1 MNAAADLEPPLAGLP
16 RTRLHRARYRNE
28 PHLSAVSTAEIT
40 SSNGPSPLVQTL
52 PPGTLGVTFASWTKR
67 PEPARRRAGL
77 REGGSAPTGTE
88 EGAGRPQLAVGGPAG
103 PLPRVCAASCRPGVP
118 GPAEPPTLQV
128 SRIRA
133 RRHQGPGRRPAPQWT
148 AEARSIRGPAQPDR
162 RVTPGRDYLTRYK
175 AEWAIHFIAT
185 PAYGDPPPEANGAGQ
200 GLEHS
205 RGGSQMDSP
214 QSGLRQRPERGRPP
228 LRRVRNDLGLRPPR
242 LATVAR
248 LGRPVVVVPRP
259 RAAALGSGV
268 RPPSRRMP
276 VSSAP
281 ITSAPASPVVT
292 TSSTGSSAAAASAYQ
307 PASEPWLTGA
317 PMSSA
322 SSSPVRAS
330 GRCWPASR

>member
-40 SSNGPSPLVQTL
+40 SSNGPSPLVPTL

-103 PLPRVCAASCRPGVP
+103 QLPRVCAASCRPGVP

-175 AEWAIHFIAT
+175 ADCDNDRSVVDRRYVASGTTWGCGRRAS
-185 PAYGDPPPEANGAGQ
+185 PP
-200 GLEHS
+200 
-205 RGGSQMDSP
+205 SP
-214 QSGLRQRPERGRPP
+214 
-228 LRRVRNDLGLRPPR
+228 DW
-242 LATVAR
+242 
-248 LGRPVVVVPRP
+248 VVP
-259 RAAALGSGV
+259 S
-268 RPPSRRMP
+268 
-276 VSSAP
+276 
-281 ITSAPASPVVT
+281 
-292 TSSTGSSAAAASAYQ
+292 
-307 PASEPWLTGA
+307 
-317 PMSSA
+317 
-322 SSSPVRAS
+322 SSSP
-330 GRCWPASR
+330 GRGPLPWGLGCARRRGGCRSRPRRSPRHRPARW